1 MTSGEFKDRVLPCYR
16 QMYATAFAILRNP
29 DDASDAVQDAI
40 SVLWQNIPKD
50 MEADRKLFSVM
61 REFDPLPSECEVP
74 HNLIN
79 RIEDI
84 MTESPAM
91 PTIVKR
97 NDTSVDDT
105 LITEESNYTAT
116 PNSQQD
122 WKSDNQYNESK
133 EKNEGFI
140 EVTDPEEVKKIALGI
155 GKLLAHNSEK
165 TNDAISHISTTIDS
179 YKEITKSILK
189 NETN

>member
-1 MTSGEFKDRVLPCYR
+1 
-16 QMYATAFAILRNP
+16 MYATAFAILRNP
-29 DDASDAVQDAI
+29 DDASDAVQDAMSI
-40 SVLWQNIPKD
+40 LWQNIPKD

-133 EKNEGFI
+133 EKNDGFI